1 MYRLLKEL
9 VTNIY
14 RHSSGEQA
22 WITLT
27 QDNEIIML
35 RITDNGTADAETLSS
50 ADPSKHRGV
59 ALITER
65 VSNMEG
71 SVKIANNFPCGVCIQ
86 IALPMKGDVSY
97 QYFISR

>member
-14 RHSSGEQA
+14 RHSSGEKA

-27 QDNEIIML
+27 QDNEVLML
-35 RITDNGTADAETLSS
+35 RIMDNGAADAKNLSS
-50 ADPSKHRGV
+50 ADLSKHRGLS
-59 ALITER
+59 LITER
-65 VSNMEG
+65 VNNMGG
-71 SVKIANNFPCGVCIQ
+71 SVKITDNFPCGVCIR
-86 IALPMKGDVSY
+86 ISLPMKGDVSY